1 MLLSDL
7 KKGEKAI
14 IKALLDEDGSSLL
27 MEMGCL
33 PGEEIEMIAEA
44 PLGDPITVRITG
56 YRLSLRKQE
65 ASKVEIERIS

>member
-1 MLLSDL
+1 MLLSEL
-7 KKGEKAI
+7 KKGQKAT
-14 IKALLDEDGSSLL
+14 IKALLDSKDSSLL

-56 YRLSLRKQE
+56 YRLSLRKNE
-65 ASKVEIERIS
+65 ARKVEVDPSN